1 MNRSVR
7 LPHLRGIL
15 RRTVSWLRGFQ
26 SEEAA
31 TARVSQHWG
40 KQGGT
45 WRLGGASHWTE
56 LAAVQRRINTR
67 ISGEPNV
74 DPYLYVIRRYFAG
87 ALPVA
92 RALTLGCG
100 TGELERGLVQYGF
113 CRHHDAFDIA
123 AESIRKARDAAR
135 DAGLTHI
142 HYQTCDVNRIALEPD
157 AYDCAF
163 GVHSVHH
170 LEALEHVFSEVRKA
184 LRPGG
189 YFILNEF
196 VGPTR
201 FQWTD
206 RQLEVINGLLLALPE
221 RLRLRGG
228 DGKKI
233 KGPVGRPTI
242 TEMNLVDP
250 SESIRSGD
258 ILPLLPRFFEVVEV
272 KGYGGTVLQLLLHEI
287 AGNFQNA
294 DPQTEGLLEAIC
306 DLEERLIALGDL
318 PHDFALIVARKT

>member
-1 MNRSVR
+1 M
-7 LPHLRGIL
+7 LT
-15 RRTVSWLRGFQ
+15 RTVTWMRGLQ
-26 SEEAA
+26 PKGAA
-31 TARVSQHWG
+31 TARVSRHWG
-40 KQGGT
+40 KQGGN
-45 WRLGGASHWTE
+45 WRLGGAMHWTE
-56 LAAVQRRINTR
+56 IPAVQRRINTR
-67 ISGEPNV
+67 ISGDPNV

-113 CRHHDAFDIA
+113 CSHHDAFDIA

-135 DAGLTHI
+135 EAGLTHI
-142 HYQTCDVNRIALEPD
+142 RYETCDINRMALEPD

-184 LRPGG
+184 LKPGG

-206 RQLEVINGLLLALPE
+206 RQLEVINGLLRALPPQ
-221 RLRLRGG
+221 LRIRC
-228 DGKKI
+228 DGSGRMKQK
-233 KGPVGRPTI
+233 VRRPTI
-242 TEMNLVDP
+242 AEMKRTDP
-250 SESIRSGD
+250 SEAMRSAE
-258 ILPLLPRFFEVVEV
+258 ILRLLPTYFEVVEV
-272 KGYGGTVLQLLLHEI
+272 KGYGGSVLQMLLYEI

-294 DPQTEGLLEAIC
+294 DPETGAILETLS
-306 DLEERLIALGDL
+306 DLEEQLIALGDL
-318 PHDFALIVARKT
+318 HDDFALIVARKP

>member
-1 MNRSVR
+1 MVR
-7 LPHLRGIL
+7 RMVTWMRGL
-15 RRTVSWLRGFQ
+15 Q
-26 SEEAA
+26 SGEAA
-31 TARVSQHWG
+31 TARVSRHWG

-45 WRLGGASHWTE
+45 WRLGGGMHWTE
-56 LAAVQRRINTR
+56 LPAVQRRINTR
-67 ISGEPNV
+67 ISGEPEV

-87 ALPVA
+87 ALPVE

-113 CRHHDAFDIA
+113 CRRHDAFDIA
-123 AESIRKARDAAR
+123 AESIRKAGDAAR

-142 HYQTCDVNRIALEPD
+142 HYQTCDVNRIALESD

-170 LEALEHVFSEVRKA
+170 LEALEHVFSEVRRA
-184 LRPGG
+184 LKPGG

-206 RQLEVINGLLLALPE
+206 RQLEAVNGLLQAIPE
-221 RLRLRGG
+221 KLRVRGG
-228 DGKKI
+228 NGRKI

-242 TEMNLVDP
+242 AEMNLVDP
-250 SESIRSGD
+250 SESIRSAD
-258 ILPLLPRFFEVVEV
+258 ILPLLPEFFEVVEV
-272 KGYGGTVLQLLLHEI
+272 RGYGGTILQLLLHEI

-294 DPQTEGLLEAIC
+294 DPATDAVLEAFC
-306 DLEERLIALGDL
+306 DLEEHLIALGDL
-318 PHDFALIVARKT
+318 PDDFALIVARKI